1 MNSAAAAAEPASP
14 RTGRGL
20 QLAPILRTSNARIRE
35 LGTRRGTSLAHIRHV
50 AEGDPAVALN
60 LFLQV
65 NADLKRAGR
74 APVGDIPRAIL
85 FMGMAELP
93 ARISQASILEDV
105 VDPDLGAELTRT
117 LCRAHHASRQ
127 ARAIGALA
135 GGLNGDELLAAALA
149 REGLPYLER
158 LAREPGSKLDRATFD
173 DFLPPPPDSHDACV
187 TTAKC
192 LDLAARFA
200 DATEQ
205 NWDEQVLDELY
216 TEIEDF
222 TGRSAHDVAL
232 SLRRTTVE
240 AARAGAHYP
249 SYAPALNLMSPGE
262 AARRANG
269 AKTGPSRAVTID
281 APPPPPP
288 APPSPPPLARAEI
301 ITPARTTGPETAP
314 DARRQ
319 TQRALKDS
327 LGNISRRAAAGDTAA
342 ALLPLALQ
350 AMCDVTGMGLALL
363 LMRDR
368 TSPDLWLRA
377 HRGLDVPAPFRQ
389 HAIPLD
395 DNPLLEKLMAKPAAF
410 HWQADKHPRAL
421 AGLPL
426 KLLGGKPAF
435 LYSLHINGKPL
446 GILVACRPR
455 VSGDELDTGFAAF
468 KRIATATRD
477 GLQHA
482 QQFAP
487 GAVRES

>member
-1 MNSAAAAAEPASP
+1 MNSAAAAAEPACP

-20 QLAPILRTSNARIRE
+20 QLVPILRASNARIRE
-35 LGTRRGTSLAHIRHV
+35 LGTRRGTSLVHIRQV

-60 LFLQV
+60 LFAQA

-74 APVGDIPRAIL
+74 PPVGDIPRAIL

-93 ARISQASILEDV
+93 GRISQASILEDV
-105 VDPDLGAELTRT
+105 VDPDLGEELTRT

-173 DFLPPPPDSHDACV
+173 DFLPAPPDSHDACV

-200 DATEQ
+200 DATAQ
-205 NWDEQVLDELY
+205 NWDELVLDELY

-249 SYAPALNLMSPGE
+249 SYAPALNLMSPGDT
-262 AARRANG
+262 ARRANG
-269 AKTGPSRAVTID
+269 AKTASSRAVTID

-288 APPSPPPLARAEI
+288 SPPPVTRVASV
-301 ITPARTTGPETAP
+301 TPERTTVAETGA
-314 DARRQ
+314 DARQQ
-319 TQRALKDS
+319 TRRALKDS
-327 LGNISRRAAAGDTAA
+327 LEKISRSAAAGEPAA
-342 ALLPLALQ
+342 SLLPLALQ
-350 AMCDVTGMGLALL
+350 AICDVTGMGLALL

-410 HWQADKHPRAL
+410 HWQADKHARAL

-468 KRIATATRD
+468 KHIATATRD
-477 GLQHA
+477 GLQRSRDS
-482 QQFAP
+482 AP
-487 GAVRES
+487 GAPRE